1 MRIIPIQALAAA
13 VVTVLLAACSGSGEG
28 GPGNPRVVASFFPLA
43 EVARA
48 VGGADV
54 EVVTLTPPGVEPHD
68 LELTSA
74 QVESANDA
82 DVLVYLG
89 RGFQPALQDLARTID
104 SRVVDGLSRL
114 PVVGDDV
121 HVWLDPTLLGRIV
134 IKVQGALAQADP
146 ENRPTYAANARKY
159 RAELTA
165 LDREFATG
173 LAECDRNVVVT
184 SHAAYLYL
192 TSRYQL
198 EQEAVTG
205 ASPESEPSP
214 ARMAEVTELIRDSG
228 VTTVFTEPLAGDGPA
243 ATLAR
248 ETGVTTAVLDPLEG
262 PPRDAPTATYPELMR
277 KNLAVLRTALGCR

>member
-1 MRIIPIQALAAA
+1 MSVRGRVLAA
-13 VVTVLLAACSGSGEG
+13 VLVTVVLPACSGGGNAESGRT
-28 GPGNPRVVASFFPLA
+28 RVVASFFPLA
-43 EVARA
+43 EVVRA
-48 VGGADV
+48 VGGTEV

-74 QVESANDA
+74 QVDRANDA
-82 DVLVYLG
+82 EVFVYLG

-104 SRVVDGLSRL
+104 GRVVDGLSGL
-114 PVVGDDV
+114 PVVGDDA

-146 ENRPTYAANARKY
+146 DNRRTYAANARKY

-165 LDREFATG
+165 LDREFAAG
-173 LAECDRNVVVT
+173 LADCDRNVVVT

-192 TSRYQL
+192 TSRYRL

-205 ASPESEPSP
+205 ATPEAEPSP
-214 ARMAEVTELIRDSG
+214 ARLAGLTELIRDSG
-228 VTTVFTEPLAGDGPA
+228 VTTVFTEPLAGERPA

-248 ETGVTTAVLDPLEG
+248 ETGVTIAVLDPLEG
-262 PPRDAPTATYPELMR
+262 PPRDAPNATYAELMR
-277 KNLAVLRTALGCR
+277 KNLAALRTALGCR